1 MVESGSPDL
10 NRHRLCQSAKS
21 DLHKMNKKN
30 QLHLF
35 VGLIAS
41 VVICFTINGHA
52 AVTSI
57 GEINV
62 KDDDQGLIPAGST
75 ATLIVALRIDRS
87 LAKPV
92 DEDIQ
97 TIEII
102 LPVGF
107 VVDPSNFKSF
117 SRDGQQVDAVLQP
130 VGNRL
135 QIRLDEAI
143 ADFENTL
150 NEIIF
155 DGRAPDPILT
165 PDSIAEEVTFR
176 VRLRNLEDVPIGG
189 FIQPG
194 NTDGKQNNDDFTLQ
208 IIPNIPPDP
217 VKGFNGRRDA
227 NGENDVILVWQKSD
241 SPDVAGYFVYRNDA
255 PRIDIKVEIDSTR
268 NTEMFLDVNVAPGTH
283 DYAIEAY
290 KTPLLRSK
298 RSETVTIEVL
308 PDTARPQPPENLSVV
323 ESDDVINV
331 SWTAS
336 PTPDVVKYR
345 LFFRK
350 LGELLR
356 PLKNR
361 AGNNVEISVEDPNEF
376 LDERRLSVGV
386 FFYAIEAID
395 EMGNRSQQIDQIL
408 RILGKPFPNPFTPLS
423 SNPDFNRVVF
433 PARAIE
439 GVEGE
444 FSVLIF
450 NIDGVLIRELKS
462 ADPGVRDLEWD
473 GKDEVGNFV
482 ESGVYVYQIQVGE
495 SFDTGTVI
503 VAK

>member
-1 MVESGSPDL
+1 M
-10 NRHRLCQSAKS
+10 NAKR
-21 DLHKMNKKN
+21 
-30 QLHLF
+30 QLYLL
-35 VGLIAS
+35 VGLTAFF
-41 VVICFTINGHA
+41 VVCFAIYGHA

-62 KDDDQGLIPAGST
+62 KDDDQGLVPAGST
-75 ATLIVALRIDRS
+75 VTLIVTLRIDRS

-92 DEDIQ
+92 DEDIK

-102 LPVGF
+102 LPAGF
-107 VVDPSNFKSF
+107 AVEPSNFRSF
-117 SRDGQQVDAVLQP
+117 SRDGRQIDAVP
-130 VGNRL
+130 EVIGNHLR
-135 QIRLDEAI
+135 IRLDEAI
-143 ADFENTL
+143 TDFENTL

-155 DGRAPDPILT
+155 DARAPDPT
-165 PDSIAEEVTFR
+165 VAADTTAAEVTFR
-176 VRLRNLEDVPIGG
+176 ARLRNLEDIPIGG

-194 NTDGKQNNDDFTLQ
+194 NTDGKPNNDDFNLQ
-208 IIPNIPPDP
+208 IIRNVPPDP
-217 VKGFNGRRDA
+217 VEGFSGTRDA
-227 NGENDVILVWQKSD
+227 NGENDVILTWQKLD
-241 SPDVAGYFVYRNDA
+241 NPDVAGYFIYRDNA
-255 PRIDIKVEIDSTR
+255 PRIDIRVEIDSSR
-268 NTEMFLDVNVAPGTH
+268 NTEMFLDVNVAPGTY

-308 PDTARPQPPENLSVV
+308 PDTARPQPPENFAVA
-323 ESDDVINV
+323 ESNDIIHL

-345 LFFRK
+345 LFFGA
-350 LGELLR
+350 LGAQLKPLR
-356 PLKNR
+356 SRGGEN
-361 AGNNVEISVEDPNEF
+361 AEISIGDANEF
-376 LDERRLSVGV
+376 LDERRLGIGV
-386 FFYAIEAID
+386 FVYAVEAVD
-395 EMGNRSQQIDQIL
+395 EVGNRSEQADQIL
-408 RILGKPFPNPFTPLS
+408 RILGRPFPNPFTPLS
-423 SNPDFNRVVF
+423 DNPDFNRVVF

-450 NIDGVLIRELKS
+450 NINGVLIRELK
-462 ADPGVRDLEWD
+462 AIDPGARDLEWD